1 LKKVV
6 GVKFKQV
13 GKIYHFECCNNE
25 KYEVGSKVI
34 VETARGIEYATVAVE
49 QKLMSEE
56 KLIHPLKPI
65 LRIANYDDI
74 KTYEKNLRDASEAME
89 ICRQKVAQHGL
100 DMNLIDN
107 EYTFDKTKLIFYF
120 TADGRVD
127 FRELVR
133 DLASVFRTRIE
144 LRQIGVR
151 DEAKKLE
158 TVQTGGEWEIEVET
172 VRSVTNAKGKESKK
186 SEKTRYRSDLIPAAL
201 LTAQYFAAEQE
212 KIDALTAELEQKEQ
226 EMESLLEEHGGE
238 DGLLAAAQ
246 NDKGKIT
253 KAGLKAALKDDPAE
267 EEKTILQQY
276 GALLDAQGSLK
287 ATSAR
292 WTGYAFCFQAA

>member
-1 LKKVV
+1 MT
-6 GVKFKQV
+6 
-13 GKIYHFECCNNE
+13 E
-25 KYEVGSKVI
+25 
-34 VETARGIEYATVAVE
+34 
-49 QKLMSEE
+49 
-56 KLIHPLKPI
+56 
-65 LRIANYDDI
+65 
-74 KTYEKNLRDASEAME
+74 
-89 ICRQKVAQHGL
+89 
-100 DMNLIDN
+100 
-107 EYTFDKTKLIFYF
+107 
-120 TADGRVD
+120 
-127 FRELVR
+127 
-133 DLASVFRTRIE
+133 
-144 LRQIGVR
+144 
-151 DEAKKLE
+151 
-158 TVQTGGEWEIEVET
+158 
-172 VRSVTNAKGKESKK
+172 ESKK

-287 ATSAR
+287 EKIKTQTAALHQKLYQKYAALSEAEIKTLLVEYKWHAAIRRRIEAQSAR
-292 WTGYAFCFQAA
+292 TVQQFADRLATLAERYAQPLGELERETERLDGIVKNHLKALGLEI